1 MAHARGDMA
10 VVYPERIG
18 DGRLRT
24 VIDYLRTWLFGQLE
38 TTQDQHDRE
47 GPRQRAKRW
56 GGRCISPSTNRS
68 VHHSPPDELSIC
80 DRYAVTGFPYVR
92 LCTVWAG

>member
-1 MAHARGDMA
+1 MAHARTDMA

-56 GGRCISPSTNRS
+56 GGALHFTVHKPVGPPLSSRRIIHLRS
-68 VHHSPPDELSIC
+68 VCRDQIP
-80 DRYAVTGFPYVR
+80 VR
-92 LCTVWAG
+92 